1 MILHPFSTVEYI
13 VSVRAS
19 YLTDINQHSHTPE
32 RPPSASELTGQLAD
46 VGRAAIPK
54 GRHSLLGG

>member
-1 MILHPFSTVEYI
+1 MILHPFSTVKYI

-32 RPPSASELTGQLAD
+32 PTAVS
-46 VGRAAIPK
+46 
-54 GRHSLLGG
+54 